1 MADSYTPLDRDAVVA
16 ILDDVIDTLDVHE
29 PTGRIDRVLAEA
41 ADRIVE
47 LAARTA
53 RDRARRAEHPLTIA
67 QAPRL
72 GWWCAAIDVDGE
84 PKIAGVKFYP
94 GETDVEAAC
103 GMLLAYPVAVP
114 GADACMID
122 VSPVREAEA

>member
-1 MADSYTPLDRDAVVA
+1 MADSYTPLDRDAVAA
-16 ILDDVIDTLDVHE
+16 IVSDAIETLDVHE
-29 PTGRIDRVLAEA
+29 QERFIAAVVSTA